1 MEKEPTTE
9 VTKLTDEKIEELKRD
24 PQNTFYDVK
33 YDTPARILPVAEVKQ
48 VLGVI
53 RNLYTTL
60 RADHPAWDDDKI
72 RDQIKEKSLAAKRM
86 STKVNGEP
94 ATHPR
99 LFLLVTS
106 HDSTEEDFQT
116 LNYMLHLREMEEK
129 GDLKEEESRAHLFQ
143 HLSNIK
149 PSEE

>member
-1 MEKEPTTE
+1 MDKEPTSE
-9 VTKLTDEKIEELKRD
+9 LAQLTDERIEELKKD
-24 PQNTFYDVK
+24 PSNTFYDVK
-33 YDTPARILPVAEVKQ
+33 YDKPARILPVAEVKQ

-60 RADHPAWDDDKI
+60 RADHPNWDDDKI

-86 STKVNGEP
+86 ATKVNGEP

-129 GDLKEEESRAHLFQ
+129 GNLKEEESRAHLFQ
-143 HLSNIK
+143 HLAKTTPND
-149 PSEE
+149 